1 MVKHDADTLKELQAM
16 PLNDKVALTEDR
28 IIEFY
33 EHYDGKVVISFSGGK
48 DSTVLLNIAR
58 RLFPNIRAAFSN
70 TGLEYPEIQAFVKE
84 HDNVDI
90 VRPKM
95 TFRDIIT
102 NYGYPLISKEV
113 AEAIFYARRNQP
125 SWTKLITGQYTIP
138 DERGYKEAVRRQR
151 DLTGQHQY
159 GPETAHARSIHNPGQ
174 GGGTEDR
181 AILSDSVCTGRKQR
195 MLGTYKVPPEYG
207 GATSRSKS
215 TELLGNRRDGGGI
228 SLYNKARWL
237 PLAHVPFRIHS
248 YCCNVMKKL
257 PMHAYQSANG
267 VRPILATLATE
278 SRMRKQAWVRTGCNA
293 FEGKDPKSTPMAF
306 WTEDD
311 VLRYIDRE
319 KLPICTVYGEVV
331 CDSERCRNSGLY
343 RTGCIFCM
351 FGANHKDDHRFQQL
365 RDIQPRLYDY
375 CMRGGQWVDNP
386 DYIEGLP
393 STPNELGWIPWNPKK
408 IWTPSAEG
416 LGMRY
421 VIDCVNAIYGA
432 GTIKY

>member
-16 PLNDKVALTEDR
+16 PLSDKVALTEDR

-48 DSTVLLNIAR
+48 DSTVLLDIAR

-95 TFRDIIT
+95 TFRDVIT

-125 SWTKLITGQYTIP
+125 FRTKLMTGQYTIP
-138 DERGYKEAVRRQR
+138 DE
-151 DLTGQHQY
+151 
-159 GPETAHARSIHNPGQ
+159 
-174 GGGTEDR
+174 
-181 AILSDSVCTGRKQR
+181 
-195 MLGTYKVPPEYG
+195 
-207 GATSRSKS
+207 
-215 TELLGNRRDGGGI
+215 GGGI
-228 SLYNKARWL
+228 SFYNKARWL

-248 YCCNVMKKL
+248 YCCNILKKL

-319 KLPICTVYGEVV
+319 KLPICRVYGEVV

-365 RDIQPRLYDY
+365 RDIQPGLYDY

-432 GTIKY
+432 DTIKY